1 MASAPRRD
9 RINATDRT
17 EFTAKSD
24 NISAP
29 VATSDRRNGA
39 LCSPVVPENS
49 DSQNPTT
56 TSPWPEVSWST
67 LTAGEPMSR
76 EKLSAGAEEV
86 AEAPIKTRSVFPRCA
101 QIRRNRVSTTATC
114 EPNTP
119 RYVWDSSTIT
129 YLRFRKNC
137 AHPPW
142 LGKMP
147 TCNMSGFVTRTLACS
162 RAHARAWGWVWRS
175 EGPGRNDVAP

>member
-29 VATSDRRNGA
+29 AATSDRRNGA

-67 LTAGEPMSR
+67 LTAGEQMSR
-76 EKLSAGAEEV
+76 EKISAGDEEV
-86 AEAPIKTRSVFPRCA
+86 AEATIKTRSVFLRCEH
-101 QIRRNRVSTTATC
+101 IRRNGVRTTVTC
-114 EPNTP
+114 YAYTP
-119 RYVWDSSTIT
+119 RHV
-129 YLRFRKNC
+129 
-137 AHPPW
+137 
-142 LGKMP
+142 
-147 TCNMSGFVTRTLACS
+147 
-162 RAHARAWGWVWRS
+162 
-175 EGPGRNDVAP
+175 